1 MNSERP
7 TTVENSPSL
16 RQGFFDQVED
26 LRLTHE
32 SEDYLMREAA
42 AVMRKEGQFQK
53 YEELFLRAGE
63 LHEWI
68 EGNLHLL
75 TERNDARLYS
85 TYDEQLMSQIR
96 EKDREFNAIKD
107 EIVKILASLDYV
119 EQEESEQ
126 ITSPTEESILVV
138 EEAVPVV
145 EPEATIPPET
155 PEVSSTSE
163 TLEKNPSKIE
173 RLTEKYKNAD
183 KEAFKVKRGEGWFE
197 SKPFRTIQGE
207 IRSVLE
213 AAGFNKDRVKIFMN
227 EAVSRVGYEVKELSI
242 KQSATIDL
250 KERELLKSQIDR
262 KYQELLEAVAG
273 FLQTE
278 KVDEAEGEVDGELP
292 TEGLDNVDAALEI
305 ALEEFETL
313 KQSGTYKEE
322 NPIFKEAALVVERLQ
337 SYTETDAV
345 RASHDKERYLRK
357 LQAALVALK
366 ALTEDITPEVPVLGT
381 VDTEAEVAEPAVAEA
396 PAEAVAEAPLV
407 PVEEVLPETLEVPS
421 AEGVAGEKKHE
432 ALFKVRGEYRE
443 KQQAY
448 KEALADFY
456 EKQKSKATIQSQIGA
471 GFRKITGL
479 GLSPELPPAILA
491 MQNEYKQLRA
501 VYADSLNQALAE
513 RSEREGNKEHSLKSD
528 STKIAFGKK
537 FILEPNQE
545 IVALQETAILS
556 PEVKEVL
563 GRVMKLMAKHKWATR
578 IGIVTA
584 AGIVGGLSGGAGFVL
599 AGAGAGVSFQASK
612 MALSAGAGAAAGY
625 GANRLTQGGVDKAS
639 TAFEGKSKE
648 FTLADLDAFETELIT
663 AESDLRSAKT
673 RQKMA
678 TIGAAVLAGGTTGY
692 NLASVNVDSYLP
704 GNREGL
710 SKEAVGRIV
719 AEEIAAEAA
728 VEPTPTKPPVAEVT
742 SSVSEPKPEMI
753 TETVPEF
760 KIKPFTMPFYGFSGN
775 LQYETVFSGI
785 KIDGAFTAGEL
796 PEATRLELEKHI
808 KLSMDDSLHAHPN
821 IAEEKLEAEVL
832 AKVQAKFGSAPWY
845 ASAGIT
851 KIDIEGMS
859 VRPYTIGGVDVP
871 AEVSEKIITGGKEVS
886 ATIGSTESTYSEA
899 SPVRSGAA
907 VSPERVSGSYVV
919 QKGDTLSEI
928 TEKRF
933 ANLLKDIPANKQG
946 VILDELFRN
955 IQTDADLR
963 GSLGIKSGD
972 VDLIYAG
979 EKVNLDGVEAELTR
993 LVEREQILENFRT
1006 SGPLSVEADAEV
1018 KNVPIT
1024 VVEKVVP
1031 APVSVEVTADSG
1043 RVYKE
1048 AVPVPVERPVAPR
1061 PFALNGQYAEQ
1072 PTYKEYI
1079 NKTFGSMKV
1088 FEQAVEKSVQSFDN
1102 NTYDIFERPGF
1113 FGGSNYESPYRF
1125 LGEMTLQEVTEFET
1139 QPKEQ
1144 IRAFMQENNMKY
1156 DTYLAWL
1163 DQIDLMVR
1171 TLPNE
1176 AETTVADLFARY
1188 VAETQAPKANPLI
1201 KTP

>member
-16 RQGFFDQVED
+16 RQGFFEQVED

-32 SEDYLMREAA
+32 SEDYLMREAV
-42 AVMRKEGQFQK
+42 AVLRKENQLQK

-68 EGNLHLL
+68 EDNLHLL
-75 TERNDARLYS
+75 TERNDTRLYS
-85 TYDEQLMSQIR
+85 AYDEQLMSQIR

-107 EIVKILASLDYV
+107 EIVKILASFGY
-119 EQEESEQ
+119 SEAEV
-126 ITSPTEESILVV
+126 TEEVPTPV
-138 EEAVPVV
+138 EEASPSVSEEILPVQIDPVPQAETIV
-145 EPEATIPPET
+145 ATET
-155 PEVSSTSE
+155 AAASLSSQE
-163 TLEKNPSKIE
+163 NNQLGIE
-173 RLTEKYKNAD
+173 ELTELYRTANPDVLHLKEFEKINDEIKN
-183 KEAFKVKRGEGWFE
+183 
-197 SKPFRTIQGE
+197 
-207 IRSVLE
+207 VLIG
-213 AAGFNKDRVKIFMN
+213 AGFNKDMVSVFMN
-227 EAVSRVGYEVKELSI
+227 DTVNRYRHETRELAQKLAAESESLERQKISSEI
-242 KQSATIDL
+242 KQ
-250 KERELLKSQIDR
+250 
-262 KYQELLEAVAG
+262 KYQDLLVSVAG
-273 FLQTE
+273 FMHTE
-278 KVDEAEGEVDGELP
+278 KVDESEGLVDGELP
-292 TEGLDNVDAALEI
+292 TEGLDNLDSLIQSALQ
-305 ALEEFETL
+305 EFNLL
-313 KQSGTYKEE
+313 KESG
-322 NPIFKEAALVVERLQ
+322 R
-337 SYTETDAV
+337 YTEGPAFAKASRAVELLNSYAETDPA
-345 RASHDKERYLRK
+345 RASVDKEIYLRK
-357 LQAALVALK
+357 LQGALAELK
-366 ALTEDITPEVPVLGT
+366 TEDIASETPILET

-432 ALFKVRGEYRE
+432 ALFKVKGEYRE

-513 RSEREGNKEHSLKSD
+513 RSQREGNKEHSLKSD
-528 STKIAFGKK
+528 SAKIAFGKK

-599 AGAGAGVSFQASK
+599 AGAGAGASFQASK

-692 NLASVNVDSYLP
+692 SLASVDVDSYLP
-704 GNREGL
+704 QNREGL
-710 SKEAVGRIV
+710 SKEAVDRIV
-719 AEEIAAEAA
+719 ADEIAAEAV
-728 VEPTPTKPPVAEVT
+728 VEPAPTKPPVAEVT
-742 SSVSEPKPEMI
+742 PPVSEPKPEMI
-753 TETVPEF
+753 IETVPEF

-785 KIDGAFTAGEL
+785 KIDGTFTAGEL

-886 ATIGSTESTYSEA
+886 AAIGSTESTYTEA
-899 SPVRSGAA
+899 SPVRSEA
-907 VSPERVSGSYVV
+907 VVPQEKISGSYVV

-933 ANLLKDIPANKQG
+933 AGLLKDIPASKQG
-946 VILDELFRN
+946 IILDELFRN
-955 IQTDADLR
+955 IQADADLR
-963 GSLGIKSGD
+963 GSLGIRSGD

-993 LVEREQILENFRT
+993 LVGREQILENFRT

-1024 VVEKVVP
+1024 VVEKPIPVP
-1031 APVSVEVTADSG
+1031 AAVEVTADSG

-1139 QPKEQ
+1139 QPNEQ

-1188 VAETQAPKANPLI
+1188 VAETQVPKVNPLI